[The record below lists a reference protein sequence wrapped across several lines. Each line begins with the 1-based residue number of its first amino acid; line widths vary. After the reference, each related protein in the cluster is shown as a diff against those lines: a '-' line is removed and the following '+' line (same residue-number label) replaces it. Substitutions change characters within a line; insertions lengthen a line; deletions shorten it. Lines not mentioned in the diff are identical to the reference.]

1 MKMMDYVLDGVGEE
15 ALDVEELEDSEL
27 DPVLELPELPELEPE
42 LDPESELPTKAA
54 TGGPGKVYVI
64 GGL

>member
-1 MKMMDYVLDGVGEE
+1 VEGAEDGVGEE
-15 ALDVEELEDSEL
+15 DGEADDPDPEPEELE
-27 DPVLELPELPELEPE
+27 PPE
-42 LDPESELPTKAA
+42 TNAA